1 MRAAIW
7 ATTKELAASKK
18 FQLTVLAALV
28 WFVGR
33 LGLDIDQ
40 ETLGVGVGIIWSLV
54 FGISFGQDLGKE
66 KAKIQAASLA
76 ALADNK
82 AKQEAA
88 IAALA
93 KKDD

>member
-28 WFVGR
+28 WFAGR

-54 FGISFGQDLGKE
+54 FGIAFGQDLGKE

-76 ALADNK
+76 ALTDNR
-82 AKQEAA
+82 AKQEALL
-88 IAALA
+88 AASESKA
-93 KKDD
+93 D

>member
-1 MRAAIW
+1 MWARIW
-7 ATTKELAASKK
+7 ETAKDLAGSKK
-18 FQLTVLAALV
+18 FQLTFLAALV

-76 ALADNK
+76 ALADNR
-82 AKQEAA
+82 AKQEALL
-88 IAALA
+88 AASESKA
-93 KKDD
+93 D